1 LPQITNDNSKI
12 VLFADDTSM
21 IITNPN
27 PLNFEKSVNKIIQ
40 DINEWFN
47 TNLLSLKLDKTH
59 FIHFVT
65 KNSSSI
71 DFNII
76 HGNKKIVNIY
86 NTKFLGLT
94 LDNTLSWR
102 THIDTII
109 PKLSSASFALRV
121 VKQFLSPD
129 SLKMV
134 YYSYFHSVMTYGLM
148 FWENSH
154 HSNIIFRLQ
163 KRIIRIIVGIRGRVS
178 CREHFKN
185 LKILPL
191 QSQYILPLLL
201 FVINN
206 GDYFKVNSEIHNIN
220 TRNKLNLHLAIS
232 NLLVCQKGTYY
243 TGIRVFNSLPSQIK

>member
-1 LPQITNDNSKI
+1 MPQITNGNSKI

-27 PLNFEKSVNKIIQ
+27 ALNFEQSVNEIIQ
-40 DINEWFN
+40 EINECFN
-47 TNLLSLKLDKTH
+47 TNWLSLKLDKTH

-76 HGNKKIVNIY
+76 HGNKEIANAY

-102 THIDTII
+102 TQKKITHIDIII

-121 VKQFLSPD
+121 VKPFLYLD

-134 YYSYFHSVMTYGLM
+134 YYSYFHSVMIYGLI
-148 FWENSH
+148 FLGNSH

-163 KRIIRIIVGIRGRVS
+163 KKRIIIEFRTL
-178 CREHFKN
+178 CQQ
-185 LKILPL
+185 LPVI
-191 QSQYILPLLL
+191 SV
-201 FVINN
+201 FVI
-206 GDYFKVNSEIHNIN
+206 IIN
-220 TRNKLNLHLAIS
+220 AHF
-232 NLLVCQKGTYY
+232 V
-243 TGIRVFNSLPSQIK
+243 